1 MKNPLFIINRVT
13 EKLEAFIIGAG
24 IILMMLNS
32 VINAMGRYLFNY
44 SLYFSEELNQF
55 LIVIV
60 TFVGFAYAVRMGRNI
75 RMTAVYDMLSFKK
88 QKILTTFIAFS
99 TATLMFYLSYE
110 AYLYVLDIRDINRL
124 SSALQIPVYLI
135 YSIIPFGFF
144 IAGLQYASSFI
155 MNLLH
160 PEIYLSFSVIE
171 TKDNQDMQL

>member
-13 EKLEAFIIGAG
+13 EKLEAFVIAAS

-32 VINAMGRYLFNY
+32 VGNAIGRYFFNQ
-44 SLYFSEELNQF
+44 SFYFSEELNQF

-75 RMTAVYDMLSFKK
+75 RMTAVYDMLTFKK
-88 QKILTTFIAFS
+88 QKLLTTFIAFTS
-99 TATLMFYLSYE
+99 AALMFYLSYQ
-110 AYLYVLDIRDINRL
+110 AFFYVLEIRDINRL
-124 SSALQIPVYLI
+124 SSALQIPVYLV

-144 IAGLQYASSFI
+144 IAGLQYGCSFI

-160 PEIYLSFSVIE
+160 SEIYLSFSVIE
-171 TKDNQDMQL
+171 TKDTQDIKL